1 MWPIKWSVLVVA
13 ADGMHHDSCAV
24 CRFHRT
30 LPVCEL
36 DNVGGAAVLAPA
48 VSHIARNQNKVAA
61 VVYNRPC
68 NSPYNE
74 IVDSGFAT
82 GVIIITPG
90 VTEDCESPLICLGFG

>member
-1 MWPIKWSVLVVA
+1 MVA
-13 ADGMHHDSCAV
+13 ADGMYCDSCAV
-24 CRFHRT
+24 YRFHRT

-48 VSHIARNQNKVAA
+48 VNHIAWNQNKVTA

-74 IVDSGFAT
+74 IVDTGFAT
-82 GVIIITPG
+82 GVIISIVAPG
-90 VTEDCESPLICLGFG
+90 VTEDREFPLSCFGFS